1 MKFPNKIP
9 CKSMFSN
16 GTEYELFLESQ
27 CFKCKRFRNW
37 HCRIVYAIEK
47 ARFLGEKFFPFKD
60 LMEWDGGYGGKTCK
74 SFTTEPLERK
84 PKTIKPID
92 GQIKMEVEDG

>member
-1 MKFPNKIP
+1 MKPNKIQ

-47 ARFLGEKFFPFKD
+47 ARFLGEKVFPFKD

-74 SFTTEPLERK
+74 SFTAEPLERK

-92 GQIKMEVEDG
+92 GQIKLEE